1 MHVHVAVMFATA
13 LCGCMLLAIFGTM
26 LDVSVL
32 VHNGLL
38 LWQVGMLL
46 VLLSPGVTLWQL
58 AGVGALL

>member
-1 MHVHVAVMFATA
+1 MFATA